1 MFKKEWP
8 KHSILAIAIIA
19 TWLKTYIVYKT
30 SFSITID
37 NPLQEF
43 ILFLNPLS
51 MILFVYGIA
60 LFFKSEKGKNRYLI
74 IVTLITSIVLYAN
87 VAFYRF
93 FSDFITLPLLFQTQ
107 NFGDLGSSASES
119 VFWTDIV
126 YFADLFILIL
136 AIKFLTVKKV
146 TAKAPSVQRK
156 VYFVLAA
163 AVMFFNL
170 GLAEAE
176 RPQLLTRSFDREM
189 LVKNI
194 GMYNYHLYDV
204 YIQSKSQAQRALA
217 NGSELVEINNYVRAN
232 QAEPSDEMFGIAK
245 DRNLIVVTLESL
257 QSFVINNEMN
267 GETVTPFLNELTK
280 DEDTVYFPNFYHQTG
295 LGKTSDSEFL
305 LENSLYPRGGSAV
318 FFTHSGNT
326 YNSMAEKLGNAGY
339 HTNVQHANTKSF
351 WNRDIMY
358 NAMGI
363 EEFQDVDS
371 FTVEEG
377 QAVNWG
383 MKDIPF
389 MEQSVEH
396 MAEMPQPFYSRLLTL
411 TNHHPFYLD
420 EEDKFIDEF
429 DSNSGTLNRYFQTSR
444 YLDEAVEK
452 LFEDL
457 KEKGLYENS
466 VIVMYGDHYGISE
479 NHNAAMEQYLGK
491 EITPY
496 ETAQL
501 QKVPFFVHIPGYG
514 EGHVDEEVGGQV
526 DMRPTILHMLGLE
539 TDQDIQFGDDL
550 FSEEHEEFVVF
561 RDGRFITDENV
572 YAGDVCYD
580 IETGE
585 ESDPAACEPYID
597 RALTELGYTESII
610 NGDLLRFYD
619 EENGKLLTPE
629 LEEELDKVKE

>member
-1 MFKKEWP
+1 MLKKEWP

-30 SFSITID
+30 AFSITID
-37 NPLQEF
+37 NALQEF
-43 ILFLNPLS
+43 ILFINPLS
-51 MILFVYGIA
+51 MLLFLYGFA
-60 LFFKSEKGKNRYLI
+60 LFFKSEKAKNRYLLI
-74 IVTLITSIVLYAN
+74 MTLLTSAVLYGN

-107 NFGDLGSSASES
+107 NFGDLKSSAAASI
-119 VFWTDIV
+119 FWTDIF
-126 YFADLFILIL
+126 YFTDFLIVLL
-136 AIKFLTVKKV
+136 AIKFLP
-146 TAKAPSVQRK
+146 TAKISERASSVQRK
-156 VYFVLAA
+156 AYFILSAA
-163 AVMFFNL
+163 LMFFNL

-217 NGSELVEINNYVRAN
+217 NGSELVEVTNYVSST
-232 QAEPSDEMFGIAK
+232 QAEPSKEMHGIAK

-257 QSFVINNEMN
+257 QTFVLNNEMN
-267 GETVTPFLNELTK
+267 GETITPFMNELTK
-280 DEDTVYFPNFYHQTG
+280 DEDTIYFPNFYHQTG
-295 LGKTSDSEFL
+295 LGKTSDSEFI

-326 YNSMAEKLGNAGY
+326 YNSMAEKLGENGY
-339 HTNVQHANTKSF
+339 FTNVQHANTKSF

-358 NAMGI
+358 QALEI
-363 EEFQDVDS
+363 DEFQDLES

-383 MKDIPF
+383 MKDVPF
-389 MEQSVEH
+389 MQQSVEH
-396 MAEMPQPFYSRLLTL
+396 MTEMQQPFYSRLLTL

-420 EEDKFIDEF
+420 EEDKFISEF
-429 DSNSGTLNRYFQTSR
+429 DSNSGTLNRYFQTAR
-444 YLDEAVEK
+444 YLDEAVKE
-452 LFEDL
+452 LFDEL
-457 KEKGLYENS
+457 KDKGLYENS
-466 VIVMYGDHYGISE
+466 IIVMYGDHYGISE
-479 NHNAAMEQYLGK
+479 NHNTAMSQYLGK

-514 EGHVDEEVGGQV
+514 EGHVNEKIGGQI
-526 DMRPTILHMLGLE
+526 DMRPTILNLMGVE
-539 TDQDIQFGDDL
+539 SDGDIQFGDDL
-550 FSEEHEEFVVF
+550 FSDEHEEFTVF
-561 RDGRFITDENV
+561 RDGRFITSENV
-572 YAGDVCYD
+572 YAGGACYD
-580 IETGE
+580 LETGE
-585 ESDPAACEPYID
+585 IDDPAVCEPYIE
-597 RALTELGYTESII
+597 RALQQLNYSEAII

-619 EENGKLLTPE
+619 EETGE
-629 LEEELDKVKE
+629 LVTDEAPAATNEEE